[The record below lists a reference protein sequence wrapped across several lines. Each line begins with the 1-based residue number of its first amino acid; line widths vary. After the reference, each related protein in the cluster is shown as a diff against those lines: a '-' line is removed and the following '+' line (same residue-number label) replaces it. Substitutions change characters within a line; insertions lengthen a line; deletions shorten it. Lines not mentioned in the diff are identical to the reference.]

1 MIITDIADNKSI
13 RSFFSKVGKANA
25 MMSLTG
31 HTSAAWGPIYF
42 VLRRSRASWA
52 TKTLQVDGC
61 IVDIYIYMYIVKL
74 SSLLKGCPHLHF
86 DRASTDTFLC
96 REGGRGVKWPEVEN
110 RVFCQ

>member
-1 MIITDIADNKSI
+1 
-13 RSFFSKVGKANA
+13 VGKANA

-61 IVDIYIYMYIVKL
+61 IVDIYMYISIESYICIYHIYIHTYTWNIYYIYIHEYMYI
-74 SSLLKGCPHLHF
+74 
-86 DRASTDTFLC
+86 DRQTDRQTD
-96 REGGRGVKWPEVEN
+96 R
-110 RVFCQ
+110 

>member
-61 IVDIYIYMYIVKL
+61 IVDVYIYMYI
-74 SSLLKGCPHLHF
+74 SIESYICIYHIFIYIYIYIYIHTHGIYIIC
-86 DRASTDTFLC
+86 TYMNIC
-96 REGGRGVKWPEVEN
+96 I
-110 RVFCQ
+110 

>member
-1 MIITDIADNKSI
+1 
-13 RSFFSKVGKANA
+13 VGKANA

-61 IVDIYIYMYIVKL
+61 IVDIYIYVYIHRIIYMYISHIYTYIHMEYIL
-74 SSLLKGCPHLHF
+74 YTH
-86 DRASTDTFLC
+86 T
-96 REGGRGVKWPEVEN
+96 
-110 RVFCQ
+110 